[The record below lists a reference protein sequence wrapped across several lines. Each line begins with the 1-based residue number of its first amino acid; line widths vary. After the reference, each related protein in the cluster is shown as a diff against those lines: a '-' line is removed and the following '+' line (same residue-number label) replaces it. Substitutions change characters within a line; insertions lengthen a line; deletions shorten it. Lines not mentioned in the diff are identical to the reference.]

1 MSQQPH
7 PPESD
12 SADSDFVEQVI
23 STYQDLYDEIDDG
36 DRAEHDLMPRLVRHL
51 FLDALGW
58 DASDYTQEDDWND
71 LRFFDTDQ
79 NPVIIVEGKRRD
91 VSAEEGIDQA
101 FEYASRTTYVRYLI
115 ATNIDRMLVYRRCDE
130 DEADETRYGVSGKLV
145 ADVPFEGIVNKA
157 SGTALADDLTL
168 EEHQEIQQLLQLRKQ
183 DISNP
188 DRFDN
193 FEIHDRQDVSS
204 DEGFQNLIQTLSKC
218 LDEYLMPYTLA
229 AFDEYENRYEEFQS
243 QAEELEQQIERLR
256 EEGHEDSEIAEL
268 EVELG
273 NLREEYSQYREFHSD
288 YETWVNLSQR
298 QESEKE
304 DNKRIFCRE
313 SVYVQINKIL
323 LIRIAEDQGLTNRMI
338 SNGGVTDYFDF
349 WDNYSRYTTHDYS
362 DLFDFASQELSEVY
376 DHLYTQQI
384 FDWPLQNGE
393 ELDEVLKKTL
403 WHLNHFDFSDV
414 SRDVLGHLYEEHLDP
429 QERKELGEFYT
440 PTSIVDFILDQ
451 VGYTAD
457 EPIELPEYDILDP
470 ACGSGTFLVR
480 ATARLRERLD
490 NKGVGPRESL
500 RIIQE
505 RVHGLDI
512 NPFATHICEMNLLF
526 QVIDLYREVKEE
538 DEDYTLGR
546 FKIYQTDSL
555 RSESQTNLSSLQSN
569 VLQRKYQ
576 EEKQRASQ
584 TKRRD
589 DYGFI
594 VGNPPYVR
602 MQNLPEG
609 PARDDYDEYFSSH
622 YNYDLYCL
630 FVERSAKWLDEDGE
644 LGFVISNK
652 FIQSRY
658 GEKLREYV
666 PMNYQLETLIDFG
679 SVDVFRSAKAFPLVF
694 TAKRINKGQR
704 QRSPD
709 DFVMSEDYRF
719 TFGSIDAEIFPELL
733 ENDLLRGWDE
743 VDNNSKT
750 TDTPTIPDF
759 LNSVVPD
766 THGSDAPD
774 TREVLTDLD
783 IDPSR
788 FDNQLPIDVYPVSS
802 DMISDGDWRFV
813 SAREEEAM
821 DTLETNGLKLESYC
835 EDGNVERGLRTG
847 DNGVLIVDEAT
858 IEEYDMEEELVHPL
872 VGGKQVE
879 RWYSP
884 WEDRYVIYTRN
895 ETDIDS
901 YPNIKAYLEEN
912 KESLKDRWCVEEGG
926 EPWYAID
933 KTKSPEMFERKKIV
947 TPDIVL
953 YNNFWLDESE
963 EFYCLDTTYYILSD
977 GEASEW
983 YLLGVLN
990 SDAVQFYYRRIAPT
1004 YKDEFLRYKS
1014 GYLKEIPVP
1023 NPNECDSE
1031 IVQEVESLASDLQK
1045 RASEYH
1051 EAQEI
1056 KENPSL
1062 LYTQESIEQESLSL
1076 AGYVDSMNLSDGDIT
1091 EVYTDGLTLQLSVQD
1106 SITFTSETAAE
1117 AFKRI
1122 VELMEYESVKE
1133 ISEGHFPRTEEA
1145 LQTFVEAYDRTAGS
1159 LDAIEQDIKDLE
1171 ADLNEEVYKL
1181 YGLDDE
1187 TSSYIEETVKTPT
1200 TPVRPKAMSDE
1211 E

>member
-1 MSQQPH
+1 MSQQSQPSASTV
-7 PPESD
+7 SD
-12 SADSDFVEQVI
+12 GDFVDQVI
-23 STYQDLYDEIDDG
+23 ETYQDLYKEIEDG
-36 DRAEHDLMPRLVRHL
+36 ERAEHDLMPRLVRHF
-51 FLDALGW
+51 FLEALGW
-58 DASDYTQEDDWND
+58 DATDYTQEDDWND
-71 LRFFDTDQ
+71 IRFFDNDR
-79 NPVIIVEGKRRD
+79 NPVIIVEGKRQD

-115 ATNIDRMLVYRRCDE
+115 ATNVDRMLVYRRCDE
-130 DEADETRYGVSGKLV
+130 AEADETRHGVSGKLL
-145 ADVPFEGIVNKA
+145 ADIPFEGIANKA
-157 SGTALADDLTL
+157 SGEALAEDLTL
-168 EEHQEIQQLLQLRKQ
+168 DEQQALQQLIQLRKEEV
-183 DISNP
+183 SNP
-188 DRFDN
+188 ERYDN
-193 FEIHDRQDVSS
+193 FDIHDRQDVST
-204 DEGFQNLIQTLSKC
+204 DEGFQNLIQSLSKC

-229 AFDEYENRYEEFQS
+229 AFDEYEERYQEFRK
-243 QAEELEQQIERLR
+243 QADDLEQQIESLR

-273 NLREEYSQYREFHSD
+273 NLREEYAQYREFHSD

-338 SNGGVTDYFDF
+338 SNGGVSDYFDF

-384 FDWPLQNGE
+384 FDWPLQDGE
-393 ELDEVLKKTL
+393 ELDKALKKTL
-403 WHLNHFDFSDV
+403 WHLNHFEFSDV

-457 EPIELPEYDILDP
+457 NPIELPENDVLDP

-500 RIIQE
+500 RIIQD
-505 RVHGLDI
+505 RIHGLDI

-526 QVIDLYREVKEE
+526 QVIDLYRSVKEE
-538 DEDYTLGR
+538 DEDYTLDR

-576 EEKQRASQ
+576 EEKQQASK

-589 DYGFI
+589 DYGF
-594 VGNPPYVR
+594 VLGNPPYVR

-609 PARDDYDEYFSSH
+609 PARDDYDDYFSSH

-630 FVERSAKWLDEDGE
+630 FVERAAKWLAADGQ
-644 LGFVISNK
+644 LGFIISNK
-652 FIQSRY
+652 FVQSRY
-658 GEKLREYV
+658 GEKLRQFV

-679 SVDVFRSAKAFPLVF
+679 SVDVFRSAKAFPLIF
-694 TAKRINKGQR
+694 TAKRINKEQGE
-704 QRSPD
+704 RSPD

-719 TFGSIDAEIFPELL
+719 TFGSIHAEVFPELL
-733 ENDLLRGWDE
+733 ETGFVRGWDD
-743 VDNNSKT
+743 VDDVGATS
-750 TDTPTIPDF
+750 DTPTIPDF
-759 LNSVVPD
+759 LNSVVPSTPGD
-766 THGSDAPD
+766 TAPD
-774 TREVLTDLD
+774 TYEMLDDLG
-783 IDPSR
+783 IDPSQ
-788 FDNQLPIDVYPVSS
+788 FEELPIDVYPVSS
-802 DMISDGDWRFV
+802 DMISGGDWRFV
-813 SAREEEAM
+813 SAREETAMKALEAGGQK
-821 DTLETNGLKLESYC
+821 LETYC
-835 EDGNVERGLRTG
+835 DDGNVERGLRTG

-858 IEEYDMEEELVHPL
+858 IDEYDMEDELIHPL

-895 ETDIDS
+895 DTNLDD
-901 YPNIKAYLEEN
+901 YPNIKSYLEEH
-912 KESLKDRWCVEEGG
+912 KESLEDRWCVAEGG
-926 EPWYAID
+926 EPWFAID

-963 EFYCLDTTYYILSD
+963 EFYCLDTTYYVLSD

-990 SDAVQFYYRRIAPT
+990 SDAVQFYYRRTAPT

-1031 IVQEVESLASDLQK
+1031 TVAEVESIASDLQD
-1045 RASEYH
+1045 RVSEYR
-1051 EAQEI
+1051 EAQDI
-1056 KENPSL
+1056 KEDPQL
-1062 LYTQESIEQESLSL
+1062 VFDQVDIDRESLSL
-1076 AGYVDSMNLSDGDIT
+1076 AGYIDSMNLSEGDIMDL
-1091 EVYTDGLTLQLSVQD
+1091 YTDGSSLQLNVQD
-1106 SITFTSETAAE
+1106 SITFTSSDVAE
-1117 AFKRI
+1117 LFKCV
-1122 VELMEYESVKE
+1122 VEIMGYEDVNE
-1133 ISEGHFPRTEEA
+1133 IADAQLPRTVDDLE
-1145 LQTFVEAYDRTAGS
+1145 LFVEEYDSAAGS
-1159 LDAIEQDIKDLE
+1159 LDQIEQDINDLE
-1171 ADLNEEVYKL
+1171 DALNDEVYEL
-1181 YGLDDE
+1181 YELDIE
-1187 TSSYIEETVKTPT
+1187 PREYIEEMVKTPT

>member
-1 MSQQPH
+1 MSQQTQSAPSTI
-7 PPESD
+7 SD
-12 SADSDFVEQVI
+12 GDFMEQVI
-23 STYQDLYDEIDDG
+23 DAYQDLYSEIEEG
-36 DRAEHDLMPRLVRHL
+36 ERAEHDLMPRLVQHL

-71 LRFFDTDQ
+71 IRFFDDER

-91 VSAEEGIDQA
+91 VNAEEGIDQA

-115 ATNIDRMLVYRRCDE
+115 ATNVDRMLVYRRCDE
-130 DEADETRYGVSGKLV
+130 SEADETRHGVSGKLL
-145 ADVPFEGIVNKA
+145 ADIQFEGIVNKA
-157 SGTALADDLTL
+157 SGSGLADDLTL
-168 EEHQEIQQLLQLRKQ
+168 EEQQDIQQLIQLRKQ
-183 DISNP
+183 EVSDPSRYNN
-188 DRFDN
+188 FD
-193 FEIHDRQDVSS
+193 IHDRQDVSS
-204 DEGFQNLIQTLSKC
+204 DDGFENLIQSLSIC
-218 LDEYLMPYTLA
+218 LDDYLMPYTLA
-229 AFDEYENRYEEFQS
+229 AFDEYEERYEEFRS
-243 QAEELEQQIERLR
+243 QADDLEQQIERLR
-256 EEGHEDSEIAEL
+256 GEGHEDSEIAEL

-338 SNGGVTDYFDF
+338 SNGGVTEYFDF
-349 WDNYSRYTTHDYS
+349 WDNYSRYTKHDYS
-362 DLFDFASQELSEVY
+362 DLFNFASQELSEVY

-384 FDWPLQNGE
+384 FDWPLQDGE
-393 ELDEVLKKTL
+393 ELDEVLQKTL
-403 WHLNHFDFSDV
+403 WHLNHFEFSDV

-457 EPIELPEYDILDP
+457 ESIELPEYDILDP

-490 NKGVGPRESL
+490 EKGVGPKESL
-500 RIIQE
+500 RIIQN
-505 RVHGLDI
+505 RIHGLDI

-526 QVIDLYREVKEE
+526 QVIDLYRDVKEE
-538 DEDYTLGR
+538 DEDYTLER
-546 FKIYQTDSL
+546 FDIYQTDSL
-555 RSESQTNLSSLQSN
+555 RSEAQINLSSLQSN

-576 EEKQRASQ
+576 EEKQQASQ

-589 DYGFI
+589 DYGFV

-630 FVERSAKWLDEDGE
+630 FVERAAGWLDDDGQ
-644 LGFVISNK
+644 LGVIISNK
-652 FIQSRY
+652 FVQSRY
-658 GEKLREYV
+658 GEKLRKFV
-666 PMNYQLETLIDFG
+666 PMNYQLETLVDFG

-694 TAKRINKGQR
+694 TAKRINKGQGE
-704 QRSPD
+704 RSPD

-719 TFGSIDAEIFPELL
+719 TFGSIDAEVFPELL
-733 ENDLLRGWDE
+733 ETGLMRGWDD
-743 VDNNSKT
+743 VDDNG
-750 TDTPTIPDF
+750 DEPDLPTIPDF

-766 THGSDAPD
+766 THGDTAPD
-774 TREVLTDLD
+774 TRNVLDDLD
-783 IDPSR
+783 IDSSQ
-788 FDNQLPIDVYPVSS
+788 FDNQSPIDVYPVSS

-813 SAREEEAM
+813 SAREETAM
-821 DTLETNGLKLESYC
+821 NTLEAGGRKLETYC
-835 EDGNVERGLRTG
+835 DENKVERGLRTG
-847 DNGVLIVDEAT
+847 DNDVLVVDEAT
-858 IEEYDMEEELVHPL
+858 IDEYDMEEELIHPL

-879 RWYSP
+879 KWYSP

-895 ETDIDS
+895 ETPIDD
-901 YPNIKAYLEEN
+901 YPNIKSYLQEH
-912 KESLKDRWCVEEGG
+912 KESLEDRWCVEEGD

-963 EFYCLDTTYYILSD
+963 KFYCLNTCYYVLSD
-977 GEASEW
+977 GDASEW

-990 SDAVQFYYRRIAPT
+990 SDVVQFYYRRIAPT
-1004 YKDEFLRYKS
+1004 YKDEFLRYIS
-1014 GYLKEIPVP
+1014 EYLKEIPIP
-1023 NPNECDSE
+1023 DPDECDSE
-1031 IVQEVESLASDLQK
+1031 TVAEVESLASDLQD
-1045 RASEYH
+1045 RVAEYH
-1051 EAQEI
+1051 EAKDI
-1056 KENPSL
+1056 KENPTLVFS
-1062 LYTQESIEQESLSL
+1062 QEEIERESLSL
-1076 AGYVDSMNLSDGDIT
+1076 ASYVNSMNLSDGAIADA
-1091 EVYTDGLTLQLSVQD
+1091 YMDGATLQLNVQD
-1106 SITFTSETAAE
+1106 SISFTSEDAAE
-1117 AFKRI
+1117 AFSRVVDI
-1122 VELMEYESVKE
+1122 LGFEDVEE
-1133 ISEGHFPRTEEA
+1133 ISDAQLPRTEDA
-1145 LQTFVEAYDRTAGS
+1145 LQTFVQQYDNAAGS
-1159 LDAIEQDIKDLE
+1159 LDTIEQDIKNLE
-1171 ADLNEEVYKL
+1171 SNLNGEVYEL
-1181 YGLDDE
+1181 YDIDDE
-1187 TSSYIEETVKTPT
+1187 TCEYIKKTVKKPT